1 MGVTKFK
8 TLVKYYVPTTEY
20 YRAEAEA
27 RKVKRFKSFTS
38 PTVLVGMIYY
48 I

>member
-8 TLVKYYVPTTEY
+8 TLVNYYVPTTEY
-20 YRAEAEA
+20 YRAEAK
-27 RKVKRFKSFTS
+27 KVKRFKSFTS
-38 PTVLVGMIYY
+38 PTVLAGMIYY